1 MGGRENGSCLQSS
14 AASGERVILHSD
26 LNSFFASVEIA
37 REPSLAPYPVAVCG
51 SEEERH
57 GIVLAKNRLAAEH
70 GVRTGETVGTARAKC
85 PGLRTVE
92 PHYDDYAEFSQRA
105 REIYRGVTDLV
116 ESFGIDECWLDVSGS
131 RYLFGE
137 GWEIAERLRREIR
150 ETLGITVSVG
160 VSFCKVFAKLGSDLK
175 KPDAVTQIPR
185 ESFREKIWC
194 LPASALLGV
203 GPAAAR
209 RLSER
214 SVNTIG
220 ELACTPPEL
229 LSSYLGKAGRLLWTY
244 ANGLDAAPVSPENEE
259 PAKSVGRGCT
269 PPEDLKT
276 DEEAEALIVGLAMDV
291 CHNLRQIGMAA
302 CGVVVA
308 VRDSALCGKEFSAPL
323 PRPTQSALVLAE
335 QAFLLFCRSY
345 NHARPVR
352 SLTVRAIRLTP
363 RGAPRQLDLFEPA
376 GEEDRRLRLCE
387 AVDELRDRFGKGV
400 LVPASTLAAPSVHE
414 FGFQACSLSEKAES
428 TSEKE
433 KNFRKGIDS
442 PGFL

>member
-1 MGGRENGSCLQSS
+1 
-14 AASGERVILHSD
+14 
-26 LNSFFASVEIA
+26 
-37 REPSLAPYPVAVCG
+37 
-51 SEEERH
+51 
-57 GIVLAKNRLAAEH
+57 
-70 GVRTGETVGTARAKC
+70 
-85 PGLRTVE
+85 
-92 PHYDDYAEFSQRA
+92 
-105 REIYRGVTDLV
+105 
-116 ESFGIDECWLDVSGS
+116 
-131 RYLFGE
+131 
-137 GWEIAERLRREIR
+137 
-150 ETLGITVSVG
+150 
-160 VSFCKVFAKLGSDLK
+160 
-175 KPDAVTQIPR
+175 
-185 ESFREKIWC
+185 
-194 LPASALLGV
+194 
-203 GPAAAR
+203 
-209 RLSER
+209 
-214 SVNTIG
+214 
-220 ELACTPPEL
+220 
-229 LSSYLGKAGRLLWTY
+229 
-244 ANGLDAAPVSPENEE
+244 
-259 PAKSVGRGCT
+259 
-269 PPEDLKT
+269 
-276 DEEAEALIVGLAMDV
+276 MDV

-308 VRDSALCGKEFSAPL
+308 VRDSALCVKEFSAPL

-433 KNFRKGIDS
+433 KNFRKGIDF